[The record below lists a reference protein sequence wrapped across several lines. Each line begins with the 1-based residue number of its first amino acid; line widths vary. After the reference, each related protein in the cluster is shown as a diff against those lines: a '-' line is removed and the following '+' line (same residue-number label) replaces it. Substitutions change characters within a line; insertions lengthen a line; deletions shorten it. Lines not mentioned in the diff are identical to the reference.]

1 MCAVCCESS
10 CPDLHY
16 SGGSCRAELV
26 LRDWAKGLRIVCCR
40 VIMLVSYY
48 GRSHLVVRLLT

>member
-1 MCAVCCESS
+1 MQTLEI
-10 CPDLHY
+10 
-16 SGGSCRAELV
+16 V
-26 LRDWAKGLRIVCCR
+26 LRDWAKGLRTVRRR